1 MKTIKIQ
8 INDKIGFHARTASIF
23 SKNAS
28 EFKSIINIEFN
39 YKKVN
44 GKSMLSIMSLGVKTG
59 DSVIISCEGEDEEV
73 SINHLKNLIN
83 NNFNSWAIIK

>member
-23 SKNAS
+23 SKNS
-28 EFKSIINIEFN
+28 SKFKSVINIEFKG
-39 YKKVN
+39 KKVN

-59 DSVIISCEGEDEEV
+59 DSVILSCEGEDEEA

-83 NNFNSWAIIK
+83 NNFNS

>member
-23 SKNAS
+23 SKSAS
-28 EFKSIINIEFN
+28 EFKSIINIEFKD
-39 YKKVN
+39 KKVN

-83 NNFNSWAIIK
+83 NNFNS